1 MAQQIQLAKCARRA
15 LGDKS
20 GRLHLTWQRPD
31 PGSVAIDHALSS
43 FDEDGPCV
51 LLNISPDIVSKGV
64 GAAPAVPGLAPAPII
79 AWAGLPWALPNAGC
93 SFDHLVG
100 TGEQRRWLTDPNR
113 REFKT
118 VAVKAGV
125 LLAAVGAVPVDIAL
139 EGVDG
144 RRLDLS

>member
-1 MAQQIQLAKCARRA
+1 
-15 LGDKS
+15 
-20 GRLHLTWQRPD
+20 
-31 PGSVAIDHALSS
+31 V
-43 FDEDGPCV
+43 
-51 LLNISPDIVSKGV
+51 
-64 GAAPAVPGLAPAPII
+64 
-79 AWAGLPWALPNAGC
+79 PWALPNAGC

-100 TGEQRRWLTDPNR
+100 TVEQRRRLTDPNR

-118 VAVKAGV
+118 LRLKRGV